1 MIPCVYLLIVT
12 MEYHSVGPG
21 RVCSYYLLT
30 ISITI
35 AVILSQ
41 TSQAQGVVN
50 SHTPSNV
57 TVAYACEGSTLYL
70 SCKQGEIIRV
80 LRANYGR
87 FILKMCNQHGT
98 TSGWNLQCA
107 SHTSQRIV
115 AERCDGR
122 PRCNIT
128 VNNSVF
134 GDPCVNTKKYLE
146 AHYYCVKTGP
156 PTTTSTSTTTTLA
169 TTTPKPTTP
178 KPRPVTKKPST
189 TLATTPPWR
198 VTTPTPQPPTMTP
211 TPDEG
216 KVLPRLKTCYG
227 KHKEGVWWPPVREGE
242 TFERP
247 CPQGRIGMMS
257 WQCGK
262 GEWIGEPDQS
272 NCVSSWVK
280 NVEDMM
286 TQNSDAEETAQ
297 KMLEMTNRGKAIWVG
312 DLKKTAKTLLPNLI
326 KLVKRQTGRHSRK
339 RRRETLKRLT
349 KNIVKTGSNLLSE
362 EHSSSWEKL
371 NAVDR
376 SEVATSLVTGMEE
389 TGFEIASTLHV
400 DESVIQADENI
411 LMEVNAVDV
420 NKKSMKFPSKS
431 AGGVWAEDADQVTI
445 PIEGLQSSHQDGA
458 VRVVFVVYQHLN
470 EWMVSDQTSQD
481 KQKDTKGYSSDG
493 TDTEFE
499 TVTKAT
505 TRVGPINSK
514 IFSASINNNTRQ
526 PTPLTQPITFT
537 LKHLQ
542 SSAEYDPV
550 CSYWDIYSSMPA
562 HWSRLGCQAV
572 SSNDTHTT
580 CQCDHLTNFAVLM
593 DVTGTKLSPEHQ
605 VSLQAITFIGCI
617 ISILCL
623 FFSFFTFCFF
633 RQLQC
638 DRNTIHKNLVL
649 SLMLAELL
657 FLVGIGMT
665 QNHIVCAVI
674 AGVLHYLFLCAFG
687 WMCLEGV
694 QLYVMLIEVFEPG
707 RSRSRIYY
715 LCGYGIPAIVVG
727 IAAGIQPSGYGT
739 DTHCWLRTDNGFIWS
754 FVGPVAA
761 VITLNIIML
770 SIAVYMMCKHANTL
784 ASALRTKEKSRLQK
798 ISQDPSSSGS
808 GNSMLRD
815 SQVKIKSEVPAWLKG
830 AAVLVVL
837 LGLTWAFGILYI
849 NKESVVMAYVFTVLN
864 SLQGLFIFIF
874 HCLLNEKVKKE
885 YKKLAYRSTWL
896 PSCLRDMCIGYSSSS
911 SHNNSSSSGGNLLK
925 FWSGRRRRKSSNS
938 TLTTRGQ
945 QNKRKS
951 DPRSDL
957 ESYSSREQTTYS
969 HGGSGRHSNRK
980 PNSHS
985 NGHIPHHRDLDGIA
999 GDLSVADCSVIDSEY
1014 VSEYCHNNLQV
1025 SRETHRYSS
1034 ASEETDHMISEEP
1047 IEKDR
1052 LSALSTDSALKYNSE
1067 FASSADGIDGEYM
1080 EPNHY
1085 SEPNHYT
1092 EVMSVENPYSEVL
1105 PLEDDPHR
1113 ESQYEDTPLMQS
1125 MSEAEQNFIN
1135 DILSGH
1141 QATDSLN
1148 KKHSMEDVRS
1158 SSDRLDFDHY
1168 RLDHSTPNGKY
1179 KHSPSNNNCI
1189 SINMDN
1195 NQDRLWNS

>member
-1 MIPCVYLLIVT
+1 MLNLC
-12 MEYHSVGPG
+12 MEILFESS
-21 RVCSYYLLT
+21 RVM
-30 ISITI
+30 
-35 AVILSQ
+35 
-41 TSQAQGVVN
+41 N
-50 SHTPSNV
+50 NHKPSNV

-70 SCKQGEIIRV
+70 SCKQGELIRV

-87 FILKMCNQHGT
+87 FILTMCNQHGT

-107 SHTSQRIV
+107 SRTSQRIV
-115 AERCDGR
+115 AERCTGK
-122 PRCNIT
+122 NICT
-128 VNNSVF
+128 IPASASQYVRE
-134 GDPCVNTKKYLE
+134 PCEQAYRYLQVE
-146 AHYYCVKTGP
+146 FECYGP
-156 PTTTSTSTTTTLA
+156 PTTTSTSTTTIA

-178 KPRPVTKKPST
+178 TPKPVTKEPWTPST
-189 TLATTPPWR
+189 TTTPWR
-198 VTTPTPQPPTMTP
+198 VTTHPTPRPPITHSP
-211 TPDEG
+211 TVAPDSNDDNEG
-216 KVLPRLKTCYG
+216 TLPRLKTCYG
-227 KHKEGVWWPPVREGE
+227 KHQEGVWWPPIEEGD

-257 WQCGK
+257 WRCGK

-286 TQNSDAEETAQ
+286 TQNSDAEETVE
-297 KMLEMTNRGKAIWVG
+297 KMLQMTDRGKAIWVG

-326 KLVKRQTGRHSRK
+326 KLAKRQTGKHSKKRK
-339 RRRETLKRLT
+339 KETLKRLT
-349 KNIVKTGSNLLSE
+349 KNIVKTGSNLLSQ

-376 SEVATSLVTGMEE
+376 SEVATSLVNGMEE
-389 TGFEIASTLHV
+389 TGFEIASTLYV
-400 DESVIQADENI
+400 DESIMQADENI
-411 LMEVNAVDV
+411 LFEVNAVDAT
-420 NKKSMKFPSKS
+420 KKSVKFPSRS

-445 PIEGLQSSHQDGA
+445 PIDSLKHAHQDGM
-458 VRVVFVVYQHLN
+458 VKIVFVVYQHLN
-470 EWMVSDQTSQD
+470 EWMVSDPTN
-481 KQKDTKGYSSDG
+481 KDTQTDTAGYMSDG
-493 TDTEFE
+493 TDTGVE
-499 TVTKAT
+499 TVTKAPNI
-505 TRVGPINSK
+505 VGPINSK
-514 IFSASINNNTRQ
+514 IFSASVNNDTRK
-526 PTPLTQPITFT
+526 PTPLEQPVLFT

-542 SSAEYDPV
+542 PQSNYDPV
-550 CSYWDIYSSMPA
+550 CSYWDVYSNDPA
-562 HWSRLGCQAV
+562 HWSSKGCESV
-572 SSNDTHTT
+572 SSNSTHTT
-580 CQCDHLTNFAVLM
+580 CQCNHLTNFAVLM

-605 VSLQAITFIGCI
+605 VSLRAITFFGCI

-633 RQLQC
+633 KQLQC
-638 DRNTIHKNLVL
+638 DRNTIHKNLVF

-665 QNHIVCAVI
+665 QNHIVCAII

-707 RSRSRIYY
+707 RSRSKIYY
-715 LCGYGIPAIVVG
+715 LCGYVIPAIVVG
-727 IAAGIQPSGYGT
+727 VAAGIQPSGYGT

-761 VITLNIIML
+761 VIIINIVML

-798 ISQDPSSSGS
+798 I
-808 GNSMLRD
+808 R
-815 SQVKIKSEVPAWLKG
+815 AWLKG

-849 NKESVVMAYVFTVLN
+849 NKESVVMAYIFTILN

-911 SHNNSSSSGGNLLK
+911 SHNNSSSSGGHLLK

-938 TLTTRGQ
+938 TLTSRGH

-957 ESYSSREQTTYS
+957 DSYSSREQTIYT

-980 PNSHS
+980 SNGHS
-985 NGHIPHHRDLDGIA
+985 NGHIPHHRDMDGIA

-1034 ASEETDHMISEEP
+1034 ASEETDHMITEEP

-1067 FASSADGIDGEYM
+1067 FASSADGIDGDYM

-1105 PLEDDPHR
+1105 PLDDDPHR

-1135 DILSGH
+1135 DILSG
-1141 QATDSLN
+1141 QASDSLM
-1148 KKHSMEDVRS
+1148 KKHSMEDMRS
-1158 SSDRLDFDHY
+1158 SSDRLEY

-1189 SINMDN
+1189 NIGMDG
-1195 NQDRLWNS
+1195 NQDHLWSS

>member
-1 MIPCVYLLIVT
+1 
-12 MEYHSVGPG
+12 MEYHFVGPG
-21 RVCSYYLLT
+21 RLWNYCLLT
-30 ISITI
+30 FTFTI
-35 AVILSQ
+35 VLNYASPV
-41 TSQAQGVVN
+41 QGVMSKLIPDN
-50 SHTPSNV
+50 STI
-57 TVAYACEGSTLYL
+57 AYACEGSTMYL
-70 SCKQGEIIRV
+70 SCKQDELIRIV
-80 LRANYGR
+80 RANYGR
-87 FILKMCNQHGT
+87 FSLTICNQHGT
-98 TSGWNLQCA
+98 ISGWKLQCVSMA
-107 SHTSQRIV
+107 SKRIV

-122 PRCNIT
+122 RLCNIT
-128 VNNSVF
+128 VNNNVF
-134 GDPCVNTKKYLE
+134 GDPCVNTSKYLE
-146 AHYYCVKTGP
+146 AHYYCVRT
-156 PTTTSTSTTTTLA
+156 A

-178 KPRPVTKKPST
+178 TPKPST
-189 TLATTPPWR
+189 KEPPPPSRTTSPLR
-198 VTTPTPQPPTMTP
+198 VTTRPTPRPPITPVPTLAPTP
-211 TPDEG
+211 TPNTDDEDN
-216 KVLPRLKTCYG
+216 LPKLRTCEG
-227 KHKEGVWWPPVREGE
+227 RHREGVWWPLIEEGE
-242 TFERP
+242 FFERP
-247 CPQGRIGMMS
+247 CPEGRIGMMS

-286 TQNSDAEETAQ
+286 TQNSDAEETAE
-297 KMLEMTNRGKAIWVG
+297 KMLQMTNRGKAIWVG
-312 DLKKTAKTLLPNLI
+312 DLKKTANTLLPNLI
-326 KLVKRQTGRHSRK
+326 KLAKRQTVQHSKKRK
-339 RRRETLKRLT
+339 KETMRRLT
-349 KNIVKTGSNLLSE
+349 KNIVRTGSNLLSQ

-371 NAVDR
+371 TAVDR
-376 SEVATSLVTGMEE
+376 SEVATSLAIGMEE
-389 TGFEIASTLHV
+389 TGFEIASTLYV
-400 DESVIQADENI
+400 DESIMQAGENI
-411 LMEVNAVDV
+411 LMEVTAVDV
-420 NKKSMKFPSKS
+420 TKKSMKFPSRS
-431 AGGVWAEDADQVTI
+431 AGGVWAKDADQVTF
-445 PIEGLQSSHQDGA
+445 PIESFQNAHQDGV
-458 VRVVFVVYQHLN
+458 VRIVFVVYQHLN
-470 EWMVSDQTSQD
+470 EWMVSDSSSKDTQT
-481 KQKDTKGYSSDG
+481 DTKGYRSRRADTDVQSVTEAPNRAG
-493 TDTEFE
+493 T
-499 TVTKAT
+499 
-505 TRVGPINSK
+505 INSK
-514 IFSASINNNTRQ
+514 IFSASVNNSRK
-526 PTPLTQPITFT
+526 PTPLKEPIIFT
-537 LKHLQ
+537 LRHIESQ
-542 SSAEYDPV
+542 SGYDPV
-550 CSYWDIYSSMPA
+550 CSYWDIYSNEPA
-562 HWSRLGCQAV
+562 HWSRSGCQLV
-572 SSNDTHTT
+572 TSNDTHTT
-580 CQCDHLTNFAVLM
+580 CQCNHLTNFAVLM
-593 DVTGTKLSPEHQ
+593 DVSGTELSIEHR

-633 RQLQC
+633 KQLQC
-638 DRNTIHKNLVL
+638 DRNTIHKNLVF

-727 IAAGIQPSGYGT
+727 VAAGIQPSGYGT

-784 ASALRTKEKSRLQK
+784 ASTLRTKEKSRLQK

-837 LGLTWAFGILYI
+837 LGLTWVFGILYI
-849 NKESVVMAYVFTVLN
+849 NKETVVMAYVFTVLN

-911 SHNNSSSSGGNLLK
+911 SHNTSSSSGGHLLK

-945 QNKRKS
+945 NNKRKS

-957 ESYSSREQTTYS
+957 DSYSSREQTIYT
-969 HGGSGRHSNRK
+969 HGGSGRHSNK
-980 PNSHS
+980 KSNGHS
-985 NGHIPHHRDLDGIA
+985 NGHIPHHRDMDGIA

-1052 LSALSTDSALKYNSE
+1052 LSALSTDSALKCNSE
-1067 FASSADGIDGEYM
+1067 FASSADGIDGDYM

-1105 PLEDDPHR
+1105 PLDDDPHR

-1135 DILSGH
+1135 DILSG
-1141 QATDSLN
+1141 QASDSLM
-1148 KKHSMEDVRS
+1148 KKHSMEDLVS
-1158 SSDRLDFDHY
+1158 SSDRLDH

-1189 SINMDN
+1189 NINVDG
-1195 NQDRLWNS
+1195 NQDRLWDS